1 MHKMLR
7 ASVSNESRCYFLWH
21 LLLKRIIK
29 NRLLLFIC
37 IVLGL
42 FFLANP
48 RCFAVDNGSLQL
60 NPNVITNSDGGIG
73 TTSDFQIRNQLFTPT
88 IDKLAKEKAK
98 DNVPKQ
104 KKTLD
109 FSKQAINTLYN
120 ANTTKVV
127 KQLFVNYK
135 PQVIASNTDTSDSK
149 TMIWYW
155 VISLAAVPLIVL
167 AIFLGRKSAKRRLRK
182 KNERTH

>member
-1 MHKMLR
+1 M
-7 ASVSNESRCYFLWH
+7 
-21 LLLKRIIK
+21 K

-37 IVLGL
+37 MVLGL
-42 FFLANP
+42 FFLASP
-48 RCFAVDNGSLQL
+48 RCFADDNGSLQL

-73 TTSDFQIRNQLFTPT
+73 TTSDFPIRSQLFTHT
-88 IDKLAKEKAK
+88 IDKLAKEQAQ

-104 KKTLD
+104 RETLD
-109 FSKQAINTLYN
+109 FSKQTTNTLYN
-120 ANTTKVV
+120 VNTTKVV
-127 KQLFVNYK
+127 EQLFVNYK
-135 PQVIASNTDTSDSK
+135 TQVIASSTDTSDSK

-167 AIFLGRKSAKRRLRK
+167 AIFLGRKNAKRSLRK